1 MGINRKYYWLVG
13 GITSLV
19 IYFLAYLYI
28 NYLASSKPSLALLVI
43 SLPLVLPCNLLG
55 LNKIGN
61 AYICFVFSIMVY
73 FLLGSLIGFLV
84 YKIRNKP

>member
-1 MGINRKYYWLVG
+1 MAFNKKYYWVVG
-13 GITSLV
+13 GCISLI

-28 NYLASSKPSLALLVI
+28 NYLASAKPNLALLVI
-43 SLPLVLPCNLLG
+43 SLPLVLPCHLLG

-61 AYICFVFSIMVY
+61 AYVCVVFSIIIY

-84 YKIRNKP
+84 YKIKKS